1 MKMQFQIWFAGLNM
15 GVEMKTRAQR
25 IRKRGTKAAK
35 AASTSTR
42 KSKLQQ
48 VA

>member
-1 MKMQFQIWFAGLNM
+1 MKMQFQVWVAGLAM
-15 GVEMKTRAQR
+15 GVEMKARAKK
-25 IRKRGTKAAK
+25 IKKRSAK
-35 AASTSTR
+35 TTSTPTR

>member
-1 MKMQFQIWFAGLNM
+1 MKMQFQVWVAGLAM
-15 GVEMKTRAQR
+15 GVEMRARAKKTK
-25 IRKRGTKAAK
+25 KRTTK
-35 AASTSTR
+35 AASTPTR

>member
-1 MKMQFQIWFAGLNM
+1 MKMQLQIWFAGLNM

-25 IRKRGTKAAK
+25 IKKRSAK
-35 AASTSTR
+35 AASTPTR